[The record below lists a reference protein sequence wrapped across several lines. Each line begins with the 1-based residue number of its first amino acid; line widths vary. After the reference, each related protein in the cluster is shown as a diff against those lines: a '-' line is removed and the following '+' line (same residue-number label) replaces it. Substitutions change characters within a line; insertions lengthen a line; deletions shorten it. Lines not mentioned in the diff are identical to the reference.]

1 MLATVLVWHSLTVP
15 YKGSVK
21 VALLHAIDGALATLP
36 IQVLF
41 LPYTTADW
49 VDTLQVPFSSA
60 HLTNEAATGIG
71 AGTGTG
77 AAAPG
82 RATTRH
88 SLTVPYK
95 GSPKV
100 ALLQAIDAPVDTFAA
115 HVAFLP

>member
-1 MLATVLVWHSLTVP
+1 M
-15 YKGSVK
+15 
-21 VALLHAIDGALATLP
+21 ALLHAMDGALATLP

-49 VDTLQVPFSSA
+49 AETLQVPFSSA

-71 AGTGTG
+71 AGTG
-77 AAAPG
+77 AATPG